1 MALVDWIFLAVL
13 AFSML
18 LGAWRGLVY
27 EVLSV
32 LGWAASFYA
41 AYYYAPQVAIM
52 LPLQSSSEPVRYAAA
67 FVLIFV
73 AAVFAA
79 GLLAFLIK
87 KLVAAIGLRPVDRT
101 MGAAFGLVRGV
112 ILLLAAAVVVD
123 MTALQNSSWWQESKG
138 APVLTATLKGLKPV
152 LPEKFANYLN

>member
-1 MALVDWIFLAVL
+1 MTTVDWVLLAVL

-41 AYYYAPQVAIM
+41 AQYFAPMVAGW
-52 LPLQSSSEPVRYAAA
+52 LPLQSSSETVRYAAA
-67 FVLIFV
+67 FVLVFV
-73 AAVFAA
+73 VGVFTA
-79 GLLAFLIK
+79 GLLAFLLK
-87 KLVAAIGLRPVDRT
+87 KLIEAIGLRPVDRT

-112 ILLLAAAVVVD
+112 ILLLAAAVVMD
-123 MTALQNSSWWQESKG
+123 MTALKSSTWWQESKG
-138 APVLTATLKGLKPV
+138 APVLTAALKGLKPL
-152 LPEKFANYLN
+152 LPEEFAKYLN